1 MDGTGNLRGHLT
13 PHFSEPLPQFLSKIP
28 KVKMEF
34 LLEEFLS
41 QANLPH
47 SLNDSCGKYSYC
59 VVMQHSANIGTTEHM
74 DKT

>member
-1 MDGTGNLRGHLT
+1 MDRTGNLRGHLT
-13 PHFSEPLPQFLSKIP
+13 LHFSEPLPQFLSKIP